1 MSEARIDSLSNESN
15 TGGPTLSGITT
26 FSGTNYFV
34 PPVGSTIQRPQN
46 PQQGA
51 LRFNTDS
58 KHLEYF
64 KGDTLGWVEIE
75 ASNNELGGGT
85 GSNTGRGARGLF
97 LNGFVPV
104 SGGQENRIDYITIS
118 TLGDAQD
125 FGDSTF
131 KAFQDSVCSSRT
143 RSFIMGGSLPAGQ
156 SQEIS
161 TNVFASL
168 GDATDFGDLTDKN
181 YGNKGLSDATRGI
194 SAGGEG
200 PGPSAGLDMMEYIT
214 MGSTGAAKDFGDL
227 SGLRIGLYSTMNT
240 TRGIF
245 AGGRTASPGTVALH
259 NNIDYVTIQTTGN
272 ASDFGDLY
280 LAAASGGMSGSV
292 CNATRGCIV
301 AGYNYPS
308 NPYPAFDTIQ
318 YITTAT
324 LGNSQDFG
332 DLLAGRTGGALC
344 SSPIRGVTACGSNPS
359 LTTSIECFSLTT
371 LGNAVEFGDVSTAR
385 RTVAGASNAH
395 GGL

>member
-1 MSEARIDSLSNESN
+1 MSEIRVNNLSNESS
-15 TGGPTLSGITT
+15 TGGPTITGITT
-26 FSGTNYFV
+26 FSGTNFFV
-34 PPVGSTIQRPQN
+34 PPVGDTAQRPEN
-46 PQQGA
+46 PQKGA

-64 KGDTLGWVEIE
+64 RGDTIGWTEVE
-75 ASNNELGGGT
+75 ASNEELGGGT
-85 GSNTGRGARGLF
+85 GSNTGFGTRGLF
-97 LNGFVPV
+97 LNGFVP
-104 SGGQENRIDYITIS
+104 SPGQQNIIDYITIS

-143 RSFIMGGSLPAGQ
+143 RSFIMGGSLAAGQ
-156 SQEIS
+156 TEDIS
-161 TNVFASL
+161 TNVFSSL
-168 GDATDFGDLTDKN
+168 GNGVKFGELTDKN
-181 YGNKGLSDATRGI
+181 YGCKGLSDATRGMN
-194 SAGGEG
+194 AGGEG
-200 PGPSAGLDMMEYIT
+200 PSSSAGINLMEYIT
-214 MGSTGAAKDFGDL
+214 MASEGAAKDFGDL

-240 TRGIF
+240 TRGFF

-272 ASDFGDLY
+272 ATDFGDLY
-280 LAAASGGMSGSV
+280 LAASSGGMSGSV

-332 DLLAGRTGGALC
+332 DLVTARTGGALC
-344 SSPIRGVTACGSNPS
+344 SSPTRGVTACGSNPS
-359 LTTSIECFSLTT
+359 LTNSIECFQLTT
-371 LGNAVEFGDVSTAR
+371 LGNAVDFGDVATAR
-385 RTVAGASNAH
+385 RTVAGASNGH